1 MAPRWTGMCS
11 AWATI
16 SPSESNTAAE
26 QSARSLMF
34 GEYAARRSATPIS
47 SATPASA
54 CRNTSSSTPDN
65 SSDTEAHHQVAGLVY
80 YRDLASIEQRGGVRL
95 LDQCRPADLIPG
107 GQRGPGNHSGVDGVA
122 GDADL
127 AGPLRSGLT
136 LIPVA
141 GWLGQDRL
149 AARHHPQR

>member
-1 MAPRWTGMCS
+1 MAPRCTGMCS

-16 SPSESNTAAE
+16 SPSGSNTAAE

-54 CRNTSSSTPDN
+54 CRNTSSSTAE
-65 SSDTEAHHQVAGLVY
+65 SSAMQPHHQVAGVV
-80 YRDLASIEQRGGVRL
+80 DCGDVVGSEQGGGVRL
-95 LDQCRPADLIPG
+95 LDQRRTADLVPRCQPG
-107 GQRGPGNHSGVDGVA
+107 SGDHPCRDGAV

-127 AGPLRSGLT
+127 A
-136 LIPVA
+136 
-141 GWLGQDRL
+141 
-149 AARHHPQR
+149 